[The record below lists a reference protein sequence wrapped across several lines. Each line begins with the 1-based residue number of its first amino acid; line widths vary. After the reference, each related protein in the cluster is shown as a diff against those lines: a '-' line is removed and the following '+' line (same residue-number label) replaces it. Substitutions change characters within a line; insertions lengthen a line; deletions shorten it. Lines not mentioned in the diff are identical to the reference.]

1 MAIFCNLLLLCGITY
16 KISIMFLPW
25 MIFYGLELFV
35 SWISGFFLLFGDM
48 TSPGLLLIARGAF
61 LTWIW
66 VYGVRRTFKE
76 IGEMASR
83 PKFQTMYSIAVANPF
98 SPRPDGIYGDL
109 PLSKLPVLPIDY
121 D

>member
-1 MAIFCNLLLLCGITY
+1 MVFAETHSLI
-16 KISIMFLPW
+16 
-25 MIFYGLELFV
+25 
-35 SWISGFFLLFGDM
+35 FFLRQIFQ
-48 TSPGLLLIARGAF
+48 
-61 LTWIW
+61 
-66 VYGVRRTFKE
+66 
-76 IGEMASR
+76 IGELASR